1 MQNNTSYSA
10 NEEREHYKIT
20 AKVVDRE
27 NGMQTFDNIRLIRVL
42 STSHNLLI
50 MEDYMPVI
58 GEIAGKVEI
67 VTGDKVIPFD
77 PIHGF
82 YMHKKNCFY
91 LLIQDHEEVI
101 VGEAED
107 EDNEDYIEEIEI

>member
-27 NGMQTFDNIRLIRVL
+27 NGMQTFDNIRLVRVL
-42 STSHNLLI
+42 SKTHNLLI
-50 MEDYMPVI
+50 MEDYLPVI

-91 LLIQDHEEVI
+91 LLIQDHEEDVTPS
-101 VGEAED
+101 ED
-107 EDNEDYIEEIEI
+107 DEDYIEEIEV